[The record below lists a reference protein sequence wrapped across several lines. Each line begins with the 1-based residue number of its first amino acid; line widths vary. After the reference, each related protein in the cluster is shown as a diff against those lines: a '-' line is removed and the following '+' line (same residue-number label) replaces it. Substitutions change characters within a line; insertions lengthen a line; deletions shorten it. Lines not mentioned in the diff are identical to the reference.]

1 MSHQI
6 PDAPARLVSPAYR
19 DEPWTFRVKC
29 PYCYRVHIHGAGP
42 SAADAHTNY
51 GHRMAHCTNVYRN
64 GRLVFDASENLGRS
78 YNLVP
83 AVQR

>member
-6 PDAPARLVSPAYR
+6 PDTPARLVSPASK
-19 DEPWTFRVKC
+19 DEHWTFRVKC
-29 PYCYRVHIHGAGP
+29 PFCQRTHIHGAGP
-42 SAADAHTNY
+42 SAADSHTQY
-51 GHRMAHCTNVYRN
+51 GHRVAHCIDVWRN
-64 GRLVFDASENLGRS
+64 GRLVFAKPATPQT